1 MWAFTPFDGSPA
13 VVNEVIRAALDE
25 GLLLFSAGAKP
36 AKLRLLLPVNTTNGE
51 LVAGFEMLGRALRR
65 VAEERSKC

>member
-1 MWAFTPFDGSPA
+1 
-13 VVNEVIRAALDE
+13 VIRAALDE

-51 LVAGFEMLGRALRR
+51 LVTGFEMLGRALRR
-65 VAEERSKC
+65 VADEQSKC